1 MAVLEPAEQD
11 TMPPPKK
18 KQLSEDDKRRKKNL
32 VPGGLLKAELRPGGG
47 ESTPSDGDQV
57 IYHCTVRT
65 MEGVGVYSTRKD
77 FGGTGAPIRQVL
89 GKSKMILGLLEGIPT
104 MQKGEVCMFRMKSG
118 MHYGEPDCP
127 VPVSEGFPKDV
138 DLNFEIELIDFGKA
152 KVIKDGQGWE
162 SPRAPYEVK
171 AWISAKTADG
181 RLIWSHVEGEPFFFI
196 FGNSELPKGLE
207 MGIGTMTRREKAM
220 IYVTNQYLTACAVLP
235 QVKGLEEVHF
245 EVELVHFV
253 QAVVACKL
261 YSPFSLYIPPL
272 LLESTDLP
280 SFAFLRFYIVVC
292 CGQYVLVVALAS
304 LNPLAN
310 SFLDSVYTLQLFFF
324 LFLGEFPMDCPLQD
338 SQLCVHYKGMLLDDK
353 KTVFYDTRIDNDGQP
368 LEFCSGEGLV
378 PEGFEMSV
386 RLMLPGELA
395 LVTCPPDYAYDKF
408 PRPANVPEGAYVE
421 WEIELLN
428 FEMPKDW
435 TGLDF
440 RGIMAEAEN
449 IRSTGNRLFK
459 EGKYGLAKAK
469 YEKVLRDFNHV
480 NPQDDEEG
488 KEFLNARVLD
498 ANPVHVKAL
507 YRRGMAYMELGEFE
521 EAKNNFD
528 KMMKLDKSSESDAK
542 AALQK
547 LKQREQETARK
558 AKQQFKGLF
567 DKRPGEIA
575 EVSTERAEQVTDGNS
590 CENNNDNE
598 DSSKAKSDEKHVV
611 APKRSL
617 GLIISLSFIVFLV
630 FFVLFLLYGG
640 ELLGISSLP
649 DAMPLHDIDEL

>member
-152 KVIKDGQGWE
+152 KVISEDLGVVKKVIKDGQGWE

-253 QAVVACKL
+253 QVR
-261 YSPFSLYIPPL
+261 
-272 LLESTDLP
+272 D
-280 SFAFLRFYIVVC
+280 
-292 CGQYVLVVALAS
+292 VLGDGRLIKRRIR
-304 LNPLAN
+304 
-310 SFLDSVYTLQLFFF
+310 DGE
-324 LFLGEFPMDCPLQD
+324 GEFPMDCPLQD

-488 KEFLNARVLD
+488 KEFLNARNMLHLNVAACYLKMGECRKSIETCDKVLD